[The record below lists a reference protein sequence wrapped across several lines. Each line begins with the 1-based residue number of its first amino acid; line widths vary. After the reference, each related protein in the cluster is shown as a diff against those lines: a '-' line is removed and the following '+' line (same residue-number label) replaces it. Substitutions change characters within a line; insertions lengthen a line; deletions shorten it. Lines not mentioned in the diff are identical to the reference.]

1 MRMQIAQGF
10 HCLTVVTACCGGLL
24 AGAAWAAD
32 EPSTLE
38 EVVVTAQKREQ
49 SIQDVGISMAAVSG
63 QQLANLGISNT
74 TEITQQVPGLQL
86 TTFSPA
92 LTVFNLRGI
101 SQNNFQDNLEAP
113 VAVYV
118 DGAYVATMNAINGQL
133 FDMDRVEVLRGPQG
147 TLFGRNATGG
157 LIHFLTHRATDKELN
172 GYLELSGAQFN
183 TKSAE
188 GAIGGAF
195 NDRLRGR
202 LAARWEKS
210 DGYMKPGTAF
220 GVPAT
225 GGNAGGANGF
235 AVRGSIQA
243 DITDKVLLDLGV
255 SYSRDHDVPT
265 GQYIVTLVGF
275 DPNTGLGAFT
285 HAVDPANPNAG
296 PVNNYPR
303 TPITGDVWRHWSNAF
318 PYFNRDAKS
327 ANAQFTVDLGNDLQL
342 VSVSNWLKMNKFYIE
357 DSGGGFGYFPYNTI
371 NDYHQWSQELRLSG
385 GGKSAFR
392 WQTGAY
398 YLDMSS
404 DTYQSVA
411 GALILG
417 GTSDTQKMATTGK
430 VDARNWS
437 LFGQAEYDFAPGWTV
452 IGGFRWSDDHKTLA
466 MRRVFEDIPNGIPPT
481 ETFNIDTAGIPGL
494 GTINYGD
501 FAARAQVNWKPQE
514 DLLLFASWNRGI
526 KGGNWSLDPLGAV
539 ATVNLKHRP
548 EKLNS
553 YELGVKSD
561 LLGKRLRIN
570 ATAFYYNY
578 HDYQAF
584 SLVGL
589 TPQVTN
595 SDAKAH
601 GGEIEIQVAP
611 MHGLSLSGGASFI
624 HSKVDA
630 VPDVYGGTVGAEF
643 PSAPK
648 TSLNLLARYEWPM
661 FGGSG
666 AVQVDGRWNDHMY
679 LEGTNSEVSSEPSYA
694 VWNGSLSFT
703 SANER
708 FRGSIWVKNF
718 TDEQYRVYNLDLGQL
733 GFIEQV
739 FGPPRQ
745 VGASIS
751 FHWR

>member
-243 DITDKVLLDLGV
+243 
-255 SYSRDHDVPT
+255 
-265 GQYIVTLVGF
+265 
-275 DPNTGLGAFT
+275 
-285 HAVDPANPNAG
+285 
-296 PVNNYPR
+296 
-303 TPITGDVWRHWSNAF
+303 
-318 PYFNRDAKS
+318 
-327 ANAQFTVDLGNDLQL
+327 
-342 VSVSNWLKMNKFYIE
+342 
-357 DSGGGFGYFPYNTI
+357 
-371 NDYHQWSQELRLSG
+371 
-385 GGKSAFR
+385 
-392 WQTGAY
+392 
-398 YLDMSS
+398 
-404 DTYQSVA
+404 
-411 GALILG
+411 
-417 GTSDTQKMATTGK
+417 
-430 VDARNWS
+430 
-437 LFGQAEYDFAPGWTV
+437 
-452 IGGFRWSDDHKTLA
+452 
-466 MRRVFEDIPNGIPPT
+466 
-481 ETFNIDTAGIPGL
+481 
-494 GTINYGD
+494 
-501 FAARAQVNWKPQE
+501 
-514 DLLLFASWNRGI
+514 
-526 KGGNWSLDPLGAV
+526 
-539 ATVNLKHRP
+539 
-548 EKLNS
+548 
-553 YELGVKSD
+553 
-561 LLGKRLRIN
+561 
-570 ATAFYYNY
+570 
-578 HDYQAF
+578 
-584 SLVGL
+584 
-589 TPQVTN
+589 
-595 SDAKAH
+595 
-601 GGEIEIQVAP
+601 
-611 MHGLSLSGGASFI
+611 
-624 HSKVDA
+624 
-630 VPDVYGGTVGAEF
+630 
-643 PSAPK
+643 
-648 TSLNLLARYEWPM
+648 
-661 FGGSG
+661 
-666 AVQVDGRWNDHMY
+666 
-679 LEGTNSEVSSEPSYA
+679 
-694 VWNGSLSFT
+694 
-703 SANER
+703 
-708 FRGSIWVKNF
+708 
-718 TDEQYRVYNLDLGQL
+718 
-733 GFIEQV
+733 
-739 FGPPRQ
+739 
-745 VGASIS
+745 
-751 FHWR
+751 